1 MLNIN
6 INDIAI
12 INIKNVDY
20 RCIVHNSSTSEAAKL
35 VENSVIE
42 NCIYIKKYCLN
53 FQSTQ
58 DRFFLFFEF

>member
-35 VENSVIE
+35 VENSVLE
-42 NCIYIKKYCLN
+42 NCVYIKKYCLN

-58 DRFFLFFEF
+58 DSLFFIF